1 MNALKRASYFGILF
15 VLILGSLSHFVYG
28 WSQQSPLAAPF
39 FPINESTWE
48 HMKLLYFPM
57 LLYSICL
64 LKKFHLDFP
73 CLLYAVPASVLTGTF
88 LIPVLFYTYTG
99 ILGFH
104 TLFLDLVVF
113 LLSVLA
119 AFFFLLRHSETCDSR
134 NPLPVWILCILTGI
148 AFLIFSYISFDLGI
162 FQSPV

>member
-1 MNALKRASYFGILF
+1 MNSLKRASCFGILF

-28 WSQQSPLAAPF
+28 WSHQNPLAALF

-57 LLYSICL
+57 LLYGIFL
-64 LKKFHLDFP
+64 LRKFHLDFP
-73 CLLYAVPASVLTGTF
+73 CLLYAVPASILTGTF

-104 TLFLDLVVF
+104 TLFLDLAVF
-113 LLSVLA
+113 LFSVLA
-119 AFFFLLRHSETCDSR
+119 AFFFLLRHSETCGSGKL
-134 NPLPVWILCILTGI
+134 LPVWILLILTGI
-148 AFLIFSYISFDLGI
+148 SFFIFSYFPLDLGI
-162 FQSPV
+162 FLSPI